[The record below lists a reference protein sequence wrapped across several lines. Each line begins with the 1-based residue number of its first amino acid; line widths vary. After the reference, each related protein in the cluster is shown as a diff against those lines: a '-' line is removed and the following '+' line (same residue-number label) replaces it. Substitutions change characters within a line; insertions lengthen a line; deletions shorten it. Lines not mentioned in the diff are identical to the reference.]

1 MKVTFFYFLIWSS
14 FFSYMF
20 QCDGVVE
27 EGEELIAELFKKGEK
42 NIEDK
47 LCHEALK
54 MCSKKLDSDDRD
66 EL

>member
-1 MKVTFFYFLIWSS
+1 
-14 FFSYMF
+14 MF